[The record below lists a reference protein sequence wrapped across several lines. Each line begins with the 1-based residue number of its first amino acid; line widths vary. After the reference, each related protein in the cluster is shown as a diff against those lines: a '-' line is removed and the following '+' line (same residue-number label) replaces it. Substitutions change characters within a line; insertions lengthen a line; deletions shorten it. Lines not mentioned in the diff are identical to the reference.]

1 MVQTNTYR
9 SEIEQLLWF
18 DRSQEECRTLGTMNY
33 MLTLSLVQPLREAH
47 PKYDS
52 NIRVVST
59 IKNKSTASVTVRF
72 RRLKRVLAPQL
83 VFCAIMDSKYH
94 KL

>member
-1 MVQTNTYR
+1 MTQIYYR
-9 SEIEQLLWF
+9 
-18 DRSQEECRTLGTMNY
+18 
-33 MLTLSLVQPLREAH
+33 
-47 PKYDS
+47 
-52 NIRVVST
+52 IRVVST

-72 RRLKRVLAPQL
+72 RRLKRVLAPQF

>member
-33 MLTLSLVQPLREAH
+33 MLILSLVQPLCEAH

-52 NIRVVST
+52 NILSY
-59 IKNKSTASVTVRF
+59 KSR
-72 RRLKRVLAPQL
+72 
-83 VFCAIMDSKYH
+83 IYN
-94 KL
+94 